1 MRWVTSVWYTPS
13 PPNAGGV
20 PAARINLHQPRSFL
34 TWRPRRLGIWD
45 RQGAIRCLRLSA
57 SVVEARQ
64 ARREIGRFGC
74 NLFCLPP
81 DICIPKSPSCTLPT
95 PTFCLIR
102 RIASCALCGLTS
114 TNSTHHA
121 AHLCAVRSFG
131 RFALYR
137 PRQRP
142 RPSRPRSPAQT
153 SACCGGELVFVCRC

>member
-1 MRWVTSVWYTPS
+1 MRWVTSVWYPPS

-81 DICIPKSPSCTLPT
+81 DICIPKSPSGTLPT

-102 RIASCALCGLTS
+102 RIASCALCDLPP
-114 TNSTHHA
+114 THSNHA
-121 AHLCAVRSFG
+121 ASLCAVRSFSCY
-131 RFALYR
+131 ALSR
-137 PRQRP
+137 ACQRP
-142 RPSRPRSPAQT
+142 RRAPRSRPPRPRPET
-153 SACCGGELVFVCRC
+153 PDACC